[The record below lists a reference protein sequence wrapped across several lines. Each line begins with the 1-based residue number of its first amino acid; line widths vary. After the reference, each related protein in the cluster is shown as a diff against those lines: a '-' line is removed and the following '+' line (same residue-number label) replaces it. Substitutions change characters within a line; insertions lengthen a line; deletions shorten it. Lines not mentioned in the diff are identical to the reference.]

1 MKELHPLRSRT
12 SLDQDII
19 HRRRWGTL
27 GVLCLS
33 LVMVIVGNT
42 VLNVALPTL
51 VQELRATSTD
61 LQWMVDA
68 YALVFTGL
76 LLTCGALG
84 DRFGRKGALV
94 TGLVVFGFASA
105 LSTLATSPAHLVIAR
120 AVMGAGAALVMPATL
135 SILTNVFP
143 ARERGRA
150 IAIWAGLSGAGAAIG
165 PIAGGWLLEHF
176 WWGSVFLLN
185 VPIVIAALAGGRWLV
200 PTSRDPSEAP
210 LDPVGAMLSIG
221 GLGALLYAIIE
232 APTNGWGDETTLGA
246 FVAASGALF
255 AFAFWEL
262 RTKHPMLDLRYF
274 IDRRFS
280 TASGAITLVF
290 FAMFGTFFLLT
301 QYLQTVQG
309 YSPFE
314 AGLRTLPMAVTMML
328 IAPRSALLVE
338 RFGVRRVVATGLGVV
353 ALGLVILSTLEP
365 GSGYGILGGSLVIL
379 ATGMSLSMPPSTT
392 AIMASLPLGK
402 AGVGSAVNDTT
413 RELGGALGVAVLGSI
428 LAAQFTAGLTGAAGS
443 LPAPLASA
451 AGNSLGAAL
460 GIADQM
466 GGVPGARLE
475 AAAKAAFVDAMGI
488 ALLVGAVIAFLASLI
503 VTRLMPLDDS
513 GIQPVSLSHRD
524 QDELT
529 EAASA

>member
-1 MKELHPLRSRT
+1 MKSKASMDH
-12 SLDQDII
+12 DVI

-27 GVLCLS
+27 GILCLS
-33 LVMVIVGNT
+33 LVMIIVGNT

-51 VQELRATSTD
+51 VRELQATSTD
-61 LQWMVDA
+61 LQWMVDS
-68 YALVFTGL
+68 YALVFAGL

-94 TGLVVFGFASA
+94 TGLAVFGAASA
-105 LSTLATSPAHLVIAR
+105 LSTLATSPAHLIFAR

-143 ARERGRA
+143 PRERGRA

-185 VPIVIAALAGGRWLV
+185 VPIVIAALLGGRWLV

-210 LDPVGAMLSIG
+210 LDPVGAALSIV
-221 GLGALLYAIIE
+221 GLGALLYGIIE
-232 APTNGWGDETTLGA
+232 APTHGWSDATTIGA
-246 FVAASGALF
+246 FVAAGTLLF
-255 AFAFWEL
+255 AFALWEL
-262 RTKHPMLDLRYF
+262 RTSHPMLDLRYF
-274 IDRRFS
+274 LDRRFS

-301 QYLQTVQG
+301 QYLQTIQG
-309 YSPFE
+309 YTPFE
-314 AGLRTLPMAVTMML
+314 AGLRTLPMAATMML
-328 IAPRSALLVE
+328 IAPRSARFVE
-338 RFGVRRVVATGLGVV
+338 RFGVRVVVATGLGVV
-353 ALGLVILSTLEP
+353 AAGLLILSTLGA
-365 GSGYGILGGSLVIL
+365 GSGYGILAGSLVIL

-392 AIMASLPLGK
+392 AIMASLPLRK

-428 LAAQFTAGLTGAAGS
+428 LASQFTAGLAGAVGS
-443 LPAPLASA
+443 LPAPLATA
-451 AGNSLGAAL
+451 ASSSLGAAL
-460 GIADQM
+460 QIADQI
-466 GGVPGARLE
+466 GGSSGAQLA
-475 AAAKAAFVDAMGI
+475 AAAKDTFVDAMGV
-488 ALLVGAVIAFLASLI
+488 ALLVGAAIALLASLI
-503 VTRLMPLDDS
+503 VARLMPSDAS
-513 GIQPVSLSHRD
+513 STEPVSLGNREPERIS
-524 QDELT
+524 